1 MARIPG
7 VTGGGPLVRIAY
19 AVARR
24 RFGQVPEPL
33 TLWAHSPRLMVT
45 QARFEASV
53 EKWRAVDPVTVSLT
67 VLRSAQVIDC
77 PWCLDFGSS
86 LAQADGV
93 TPEQLAELDGWASS
107 TAFTPAQRAA
117 LAYAEAATRT
127 PMEVTDAH
135 VAALREHFTEAGVVE
150 LAMMVAIEN
159 QRSRFNHG
167 LGVQAQ
173 GYCRVP
179 AGSTG

>member
-1 MARIPG
+1 MARIEG
-7 VTGGGPLVRIAY
+7 VERGGLLVRIAY

-33 TLWAHSPRLMVT
+33 TLWAHSPRLMLT
-45 QARFEASV
+45 QARFEAGV
-53 EKWRAVDPVTVSLT
+53 EKWKAVDPVTRSLT
-67 VLRSAQVIDC
+67 VLRAAQVIDC

-86 LAQADGV
+86 LARADGV
-93 TPEQLAELDGWASS
+93 TQQQLDELGTWETSA
-107 TAFTPAQRAA
+107 AYTPGQRAA
-117 LAYAEAATRT
+117 FAYAEAATRT

-135 VAALREHFTEAGVVE
+135 VAALREHFSEAGVVE

-179 AGSTG
+179 AGSAG